1 MKTKINIRLVWL
13 LSIVFL
19 LSTVFSSVYAEG
31 TATTSDIQA
40 NTYYQMF
47 GNAINSDGVYA
58 EQASFNIGEAFKKDP
73 SSFITKLNNMNE
85 KEIDVISGMLIYYYS
100 YSDISELKETLEHLK
115 NNDKSFTKYEKVIKS
130 ILKQI
135 SVIENSNHL
144 SQENLKNPE
153 ITIGFNIDRIKGFI
167 QNNESQVDEEYSI
180 TLANACLA
188 DPNLF
193 VKLLSEIESK
203 KIENICRL
211 VAKVLKN
218 QGVNSISEKANGVKV
233 NNHQRSIFDIINKE
247 IKKVDTSN
255 IIPLKSVVNPELSFN
270 TIFLNNKIKAGEK
283 TNYKV
288 ELISNKLFTRDVNY
302 FVELYSQKDEKS
314 FLKECKYVK
323 IPAGQDRISF
333 DFNPTFYNSGTYNL
347 SAKVYDSTRSTLIF
361 DSKSFATITAV
372 YDWEIYVWLYQHRTT
387 HNNRD
392 DNGVVLQLW
401 GADGTLALTINDVL
415 GRSVSGDSP
424 LVYKGNTPTGDYS
437 GYLAGPCT
445 PSTSYGPYKV
455 VAMTGVSGQIIDSGR
470 SGIWIH
476 GGSPETDTS
485 KLWYPLRPTYG
496 CVRITNNDQY
506 TLQTEIEAAIAAG
519 SSNTG
524 SIKIREWPY

>member
-1 MKTKINIRLVWL
+1 MKTKIKISLVWL
-13 LSIVFL
+13 FCIVFLFSIVFL
-19 LSTVFSSVYAEG
+19 SVYSEG
-31 TATTSDIQA
+31 TATTSDIQTD
-40 NTYYQMF
+40 TYYQMF
-47 GNAINSDGVYA
+47 MSAINSDGVYA
-58 EQASFNIGEAFKKDP
+58 EQASLTIGEAFKKDP
-73 SSFITKLNNMNE
+73 SYFITRLNNMNQ
-85 KEIDVISGMLIYYYS
+85 KEIEVISGMLIYYYS
-100 YSDISELKETLEHLK
+100 YSNISELKETLEHLK
-115 NNDKSFTKYEKVIKS
+115 NNDKSFNSYDKVIKY
-130 ILKQI
+130 ILKEI
-135 SVIENSNHL
+135 SVIKNSNHS
-144 SQENLKNPE
+144 SQENVKKPD

-167 QNNESQVDEEYSI
+167 ENNDNLADEEFSI
-180 TLANACLA
+180 AIANACLA

-193 VKLLSEIESK
+193 VKLLSEAESK
-203 KIENICRL
+203 KIQNICSL

-218 QGVNSISEKANGVKV
+218 QGVNSISEKTNGVKV

-255 IIPLKSVVNPELSFN
+255 IISLKSVVNPELSFKP
-270 TIFLNNKIKAGEK
+270 IFINNKIKAGEK
-283 TNYKV
+283 TNCAV
-288 ELISNKLFTRDVNY
+288 ELISNKLNTSDVSY
-302 FVELYSQKDEKS
+302 YVELYSQKDEKS

-333 DFNPTFYNSGTYNL
+333 YFNPIFYNSGTYHL
-347 SAKVYDSTRSTLIF
+347 SARVYDSTGSTLILE
-361 DSKSFATITAV
+361 SKSFAAITAV

-392 DNGVVLQLW
+392 DNGVMLQLW

-445 PSTSYGPYKV
+445 PSASYGPYKV
-455 VAMTGVSGQIIDSGR
+455 VAMTGISGQIIDSGR

-476 GGSPETDTS
+476 GGTPETDTS

-506 TLQTEIEAAIAAG
+506 TLQTKIEAAIAAG

-524 SIKIREWPY
+524 SIKIREWPF